1 MRKRYRLRTDAQFKR
16 VRSVGRSWAQPLVVL
31 YALPNG
37 EGVNRVGFSVSKRI
51 GKAVARNRA
60 KRLMR
65 EAIRLRWDTIRPGYD
80 LLLIARTP
88 IAAATF
94 AEVAAAVDHL
104 LQRARLQGPRQ
115 GVDSGAEGVE
125 RPQLERERGERQEL

>member
-16 VRSVGRSWAQPLVVL
+16 VRGAGRSWAQPLAVL

-60 KRLMR
+60 KRLLR
-65 EAIRLRWDTIRPGYD
+65 EAVRLRWDTIKSGYD

-94 AEVAAAVDHL
+94 ADVAAAVDHL
-104 LQRARLQGPRQ
+104 LQRARLQGPQQ
-115 GVDSGAEGVE
+115 GVAEGAE
-125 RPQLERERGERQEL
+125 RPQLEIERGERQGR